1 MSPDAAR
8 GASATAGADAAA
20 PRDVAE
26 LEERLSRP
34 DDAVVEALRR
44 CPGDIVVLGAGGK
57 MGPSLARMLRRAA
70 DRLDDARRVV
80 AVSRFGAADAADALQ
95 KAGVET
101 IRCDLLDR
109 HAVARLPDAPN
120 VFHLAGQKFGTSA
133 APAATWGANA
143 LLPANTV
150 ERYHEARIV
159 VLSSGNVYPLLPV
172 GSAGATED
180 TPPAPVGEY
189 AMSCLARERIVEFL
203 SIRHGTSAVLVR
215 LNYAV
220 DLRYGVLV
228 DVARKVWDGLP
239 IDVTMGFANVVW
251 QGDANRRIAA
261 ALALAERPPLVLNL
275 TGLETV
281 SIRDAAE
288 RFGRRFGRPVHL
300 VGHEA
305 PDALLS
311 DARRAAALLGPPAVS
326 LDRMVD
332 WVGEW
337 IAGGGAL
344 LGKPTHF
351 EERTGRF

>member
-1 MSPDAAR
+1 MSPDDV
-8 GASATAGADAAA
+8 AGSVTGTDA

-26 LEERLSRP
+26 LEERIARP
-34 DDAVVEALRR
+34 DDGVLEALRR
-44 CPGDIVVLGAGGK
+44 APGDVVVLGAGGK
-57 MGPSLARMLRRAA
+57 MGPSLARMVRRAA
-70 DRLDDARRVV
+70 DLLGDGRRVV
-80 AVSRFGAADAADALQ
+80 AVSRFGAAETERSLRD
-95 KAGVET
+95 AGVET

-109 HAVARLPDAPN
+109 DAVARLPDAAN

-143 LLPANTV
+143 VLPSLAV
-150 ERYHEARIV
+150 DRYHRARVV
-159 VLSSGNVYPLLPV
+159 VLSTGNVYPLVPAE
-172 GSAGATED
+172 SPGADER
-180 TPPAPVGEY
+180 TPPAPAGEY
-189 AMSCLARERIVEFL
+189 AMSCLARERIVEFF
-203 SIRHGTSAVLVR
+203 SMRHGTPAVLVR

-228 DVARKVWDGLP
+228 DVARKVWEEQP
-239 IDVTMGFANVVW
+239 IDVTMGFANVIW

-261 ALALAERPPLVLNL
+261 SLALAASPPLVLNL

-288 RFGRRFGRPVHL
+288 HFGRRFGRRPHI

-311 DARRAAALLGPPAVS
+311 DARRAASLLGPPSVP
-326 LDRMVD
+326 LDVLLD
-332 WVGEW
+332 WVGDW

-344 LGKPTHF
+344 LGKATHY
-351 EERTGRF
+351 EERSGTF